1 MRVMETACLSSE
13 MEAAT
18 IEVRRR
24 EINILARGIGD
35 WLAGIVSSV
44 ELCAVRRGD
53 LSAVHRELEGVER
66 RLERLTAE
74 VVLDR

>member
-1 MRVMETACLSSE
+1 MPVMETACLSTE

-18 IEVRRR
+18 IEVRRH
-24 EINILARGIGD
+24 EINVLARGIGG

-53 LSAVHRELEGVER
+53 LSTVHRELAGAER
-66 RLERLTAE
+66 RLERLTTE